1 MQYNRNARYTLLGG
15 LLLGSV
21 TLLSALTA
29 CSREPSAQA
38 VVAAQP
44 PPPAALAQPPSA
56 PPATVL
62 VQTDV
67 VMPDDYVY
75 YPQYE
80 VYYSSSRS
88 RFGYWDGGAWLWR
101 PAPPNVAANVV
112 FASASVR
119 MDFHDSPALHRE
131 SVARSYPRNWAGSAK
146 AREPQGDRRETPRDD
161 RNDRR

>member
-1 MQYNRNARYTLLGG
+1 M
-15 LLLGSV
+15 GSV
-21 TLLSALTA
+21 VLLAALTA

-38 VVAAQP
+38 VVAVQP
-44 PPPAALAQPPSA
+44 PAPAALVQPASP

-88 RFGYWDGGAWLWR
+88 QFGYWDGGAWLWR

-131 SVARSYPRNWAGSAK
+131 SVARSYPRNWTGSAK

-161 RNDRR
+161 HNERR